1 MVAYSLAIFAHPPS
15 TFWQD
20 PACSRAEPSPGFT
33 AKIVEPIDI
42 SDYDFTDVS
51 NSKSTFN
58 NNEIDHL
65 VDKNILTKTVDNR
78 YSMILS
84 HKLFPNMKKS
94 SENKILINDIDD
106 RYFISRFVF
115 DYDAPNQSGKKLY
128 STVKLFH
135 MYKFLKI

>member
-1 MVAYSLAIFAHPPS
+1 MKIKDNDYYEKLYVRLMKAYDLKRDNHN
-15 TFWQD
+15 Q
-20 PACSRAEPSPGFT
+20 
-33 AKIVEPIDI
+33 VEWYNTYLKNYKYKDNYKKFI
-42 SDYDFTDVS
+42 YG
-51 NSKSTFN
+51 TFN

-115 DYDAPNQSGKKLY
+115 DYNATNQSGKKLY